1 MNRNSSRARSSSRE
15 NRLNAHPRDEVHHL
29 LRFEQEILQSI
40 SAGNLLADVLNQ
52 ICSALD
58 CQIGNVV
65 SVIAPAGDHACDFA
79 AIAAKAELFGLSIFC
94 SEDILGE
101 NNVLLGSLDMYSIY
115 PRTPLPAQF
124 PLIERAKCL
133 AVLAIKISAAAQSRL
148 TPLSAENPPTLG
160 RLLEWPLSPN

>member
-1 MNRNSSRARSSSRE
+1 MNRNNSRARSSNHANNHRT
-15 NRLNAHPRDEVHHL
+15 HPLDEVHHL
-29 LRFEQEILQSI
+29 LRFEKEILQSI

-79 AIAAKAELFGLSIFC
+79 AISAKAELFGLSVFC
-94 SEDILGE
+94 SEKILAE
-101 NNVLLGSLDMYSIY
+101 NNALLGSLDMYCIS
-115 PRTPLPAQF
+115 PRTPSPAQF

-133 AVLAIKISAAAQSRL
+133 AVLAIKISAAAQTRL
-148 TPLSAENPPTLG
+148 IPDSIGNSSSPG
-160 RLLEWPLSPN
+160 RLIEWPLSQN